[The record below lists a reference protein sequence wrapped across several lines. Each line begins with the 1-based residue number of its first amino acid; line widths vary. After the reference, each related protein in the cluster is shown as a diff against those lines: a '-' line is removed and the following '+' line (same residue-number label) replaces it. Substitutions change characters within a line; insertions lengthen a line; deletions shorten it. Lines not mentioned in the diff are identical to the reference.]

1 MDFLFLL
8 IKSLT
13 RSEKRYFKIYA
24 KRHVL
29 GKENNYILLFDTLVK
44 MDEYDEERLLTSLK
58 DHRMTNRIEV
68 AKTYLYKLI
77 IKAMRSYRSGKTIE
91 VQLLEKLETID
102 FLFEKKLYPQAYA
115 QLKKAKKMATDFE
128 KLSLFP
134 ELLHWEERLMAAEFF
149 SKNKLKDLQALKEKQ
164 QKVLND
170 LLTINEFWQLDATLY
185 FKYHR
190 EGIAQDQK
198 GWKVLEQLL
207 THPILKMP
215 ETELPFQAKRLKLKT
230 YSTWYFLKRDFE
242 KCYPVVNDLVMLLEE
257 KPAMLKKEPLEYIQS
272 LNNLLNMTQVLGKS
286 DESKFLL
293 AKLEKL
299 LTKDT
304 YKKMEQVQL
313 RLFESFYY
321 HQMNLHRQQK
331 TYKEGLRYLKNIEK
345 GMQKFSGKMN
355 PVGQLMICFHVFQ
368 LCYGATQWNDALDWL
383 DRILQKK
390 NTPIHQEIILI
401 SQLVLPIVTF
411 NLYGNNLDTQRAI
424 RQTYKFLSKRKP
436 TYELEKTALSFIKK
450 LPKITSK
457 QVFKAELQILL
468 HKLESSSSEERLFAY
483 FDFKEWIQSET
494 SM

>member
-8 IKSLT
+8 IKSLS

-29 GKENNYILLFDTLVK
+29 GEENNYILLFDILVK
-44 MDEYDEERLLTSLK
+44 MEEYNEEKLLESL
-58 DHRMTNRIEV
+58 DGHRMTKRIEV

-77 IKAMRSYRSGKTIE
+77 IKAMRAYRSGKTIE
-91 VQLLEKLETID
+91 VQLSEMLETID

-115 QLKKAKKMATDFE
+115 QLKKAKKMAADFE
-128 KLSLFP
+128 KLTLLP

-149 SKNKLKDLQALKEKQ
+149 SKNRLKDLQELKDKQ
-164 QKVLND
+164 QKVLHD

-198 GWKVLEQLL
+198 EWKVLEQLL
-207 THPILKMP
+207 AHPILKMP
-215 ETELPFQAKRLKLKT
+215 ETDLPFQAKRLKLKT

-242 KCYPVVNDLVMLLEE
+242 KCYPIVNDLVMLLEE

-293 AKLEKL
+293 AKLESL
-299 LTKDT
+299 LKKDV

-331 TYKEGLRYLKNIEK
+331 TYKDGLRYLKDIEK
-345 GMQKFSGKMN
+345 GMQQFSGKMN

-368 LCYGATQWNDALDWL
+368 LCYGAQQWNDALDWL

-390 NTPIHQEIILI
+390 NTLIHQEIILI
-401 SQLVLPIVTF
+401 SQLTLPIVTF
-411 NLYGNNLDTQRAI
+411 KLYGNNIDTQRAI
-424 RQTYKFLSKRKP
+424 RQVYKFLSKRKK
-436 TYELEKTALSFIKK
+436 TYKLEKTALDFIKK
-450 LPKITSK
+450 LTQTKNKKDLKI
-457 QVFKAELQILL
+457 ELKWLDSELNQ
-468 HKLESSSSEERLFAY
+468 STSEERLFAY
-483 FDFKEWIQSET
+483 FDFKEWIQSELN
-494 SM
+494 